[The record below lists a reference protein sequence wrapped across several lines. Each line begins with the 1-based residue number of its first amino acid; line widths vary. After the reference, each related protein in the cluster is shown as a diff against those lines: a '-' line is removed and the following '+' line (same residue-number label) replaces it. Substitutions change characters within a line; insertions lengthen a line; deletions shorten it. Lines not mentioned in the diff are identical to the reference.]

1 VERARGCTR
10 TRERRRSVPV
20 QNQFVIH
27 VRVTTGGGCRTTH
40 FCSHVLC
47 LHHVVVPLVGS
58 FLAWLGGAC
67 NTVHFVVQTTEQV
80 KEEWSSVAGGG
91 GGGGEGHTVQCFWS
105 ICFQELC
112 TGPWLTS
119 TLWLSQVSFIL
130 FVLFCWKWKKRC
142 VLSNLILSCLFPLSD
157 LIQYTN
163 EMNVNIPQLADTLFE
178 RTASTSWVVVFK
190 SLTATNH
197 LMVYGN
203 EVGASAWW
211 WCCMLL
217 LTVNTP

>member
-1 VERARGCTR
+1 MEARRVAPGQENVTQIGSGTKSVCHSRACHYRWR
-10 TRERRRSVPV
+10 V
-20 QNQFVIH
+20 QDNS
-27 VRVTTGGGCRTTH
+27 

-47 LHHVVVPLVGS
+47 LHQVAVPLVGS

-91 GGGGEGHTVQCFWS
+91 GEARATLSVFLEYLLSGTV
-105 ICFQELC
+105 C

-142 VLSNLILSCLFPLSD
+142 VLSNLVLSIPIVRSD
-157 LIQYTN
+157 SVHQR
-163 EMNVNIPQLADTLFE
+163 DE
-178 RTASTSWVVVFK
+178 RE
-190 SLTATNH
+190 H
-197 LMVYGN
+197 PP
-203 EVGASAWW
+203 VGRHA
-211 WCCMLL
+211 
-217 LTVNTP
+217 V